1 MIWRGG
7 PVWDPTEPG
16 LFDTTK
22 TKSAVEHLI
31 ETGGQTLEETFEAY
45 SYFKGLPITISQEK
59 DPLDPTINWITT
71 LVIDSKDEAES
82 ALIRDDLL
90 RYYQIKQKYLEDYP
104 AIGYSFTIEILE
116 NQ

>member
-1 MIWRGG
+1 MYTLKMIWRGG

-45 SYFKGLPITISQEK
+45 SYFKGLPITITQEK
-59 DPLDPTINWITT
+59 DPTDPSINGDATDLTLSAKEHVVNITIGTRIPIACRRKPMTQSHR
-71 LVIDSKDEAES
+71 LS
-82 ALIRDDLL
+82 RH
-90 RYYQIKQKYLEDYP
+90 
-104 AIGYSFTIEILE
+104 
-116 NQ
+116 